1 MEWVALG
8 VALFVVLL
16 AGLGHMGYRK
26 HMLQLKQWARVLSEM
41 PAVQPHQNLEDLPEP
56 AQRLLRHAISD
67 DAKAVRGVSFK
78 AVGEIRPAKD
88 GEWLPCVAYQTLRVP
103 GGFTWRCYVKSGLM
117 RLSGGDHYL
126 AGSGGVHFWLLGV
139 FHAVKS
145 KGRDVA
151 KSAAHRALLEAMWLP
166 PALLPSEHV
175 EWLDGDN
182 ETARAKLKLDEEELV
197 VEYKID
203 SDGRIVSVKGE
214 RWGDQNDKHE
224 WQPMTFGGIM
234 ESESSVQGYT
244 VPSKFRVGWH
254 FGNDEWQDGE
264 FYRAELQDIQFIE

>member
-8 VALFVVLL
+8 VALFAVLL

-88 GEWLPCVAYQTLRVP
+88 GAWLPCVAYQTLRVP

-151 KSAAHRALLEAMWLP
+151 KSAAHRA
-166 PALLPSEHV
+166 
-175 EWLDGDN
+175 
-182 ETARAKLKLDEEELV
+182 
-197 VEYKID
+197 
-203 SDGRIVSVKGE
+203 
-214 RWGDQNDKHE
+214 
-224 WQPMTFGGIM
+224 
-234 ESESSVQGYT
+234 
-244 VPSKFRVGWH
+244 
-254 FGNDEWQDGE
+254 
-264 FYRAELQDIQFIE
+264 